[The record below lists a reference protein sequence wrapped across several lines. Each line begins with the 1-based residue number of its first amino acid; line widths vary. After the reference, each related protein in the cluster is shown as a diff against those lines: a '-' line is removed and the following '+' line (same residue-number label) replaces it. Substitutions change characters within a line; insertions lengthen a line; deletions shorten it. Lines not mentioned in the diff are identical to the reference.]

1 MNILIDTHIFL
12 WALTNPDNL
21 TAEQTTVLQNPHN
34 HIYVSA
40 MSITE
45 IIIKASIGKLDVNFD
60 PVAIAKQSGF
70 NLLDYRAED
79 ALFLIELPLH
89 HKDPFD
95 RMLIAQ
101 AKANDMAIMTNDSL
115 FRLYDC
121 ELI

>member
-12 WALTNPDNL
+12 WALTNPDML
-21 TAEQTTVLQNPHN
+21 TAEQKKALQYPHN

-60 PVAIAKQSGF
+60 PVAIAKQSGL

-79 ALFLIELPLH
+79 ALFLQKLPLH

-101 AKANDMAIMTNDSL
+101 AKANDMTIMTNDSL

-121 ELI
+121 ELV

>member
-1 MNILIDTHIFL
+1 MRILIDTHIFL
-12 WALTNPDNL
+12 WILDNPEKL
-21 TAEQTTVLQNPHN
+21 STAQMNALQNSYN
-34 HIYVSA
+34 QVYVSA
-40 MSITE
+40 ISLTE
-45 IIIKASIGKLDVNFD
+45 IITKVSIGKLTFGAD
-60 PVAIAKQSGF
+60 PLAIAKQSGL

-79 ALFLIELPLH
+79 AIFLQTLPLH

-101 AKANDMAIMTNDSL
+101 AKANEMTIMTNDSL